1 MLRYHVR
8 TPVALI
14 LFNRPDV
21 TARIFEEV
29 RKVRPSKLLVVA
41 DGPRANRPGDA
52 EKCAQTRAIL
62 DRVDWDC
69 EVIRCFSDKNMGCRD
84 RVSSGVRWVFE
95 QVQEAILLE
104 DDCLPHPSF
113 FKFCDELLEKYRGDE
128 RVAQICGANNQ
139 FGNRRGPYSYFF
151 SRYNNIWGWASW
163 RRAVQHYDV
172 DMKHWP
178 EFRDSGRLREVLGN
192 ASEVNY
198 WTGIFQKC
206 YDGKINTWDYQW
218 VFSSWTRNMLSLVP
232 NENLITNIGSGLEAT
247 HAMTGN
253 IFVEQP
259 LEEARFPLQH
269 PPGVVRD
276 AEADRYS
283 DELEYGGTFRS
294 RLMNK
299 VKGAVRR
306 LTF

>member
-104 DDCLPHPSF
+104 DDCLPHP
-113 FKFCDELLEKYRGDE
+113 
-128 RVAQICGANNQ
+128 
-139 FGNRRGPYSYFF
+139 
-151 SRYNNIWGWASW
+151 
-163 RRAVQHYDV
+163 
-172 DMKHWP
+172 
-178 EFRDSGRLREVLGN
+178 
-192 ASEVNY
+192 
-198 WTGIFQKC
+198 
-206 YDGKINTWDYQW
+206 
-218 VFSSWTRNMLSLVP
+218 
-232 NENLITNIGSGLEAT
+232 IT
-247 HAMTGN
+247 
-253 IFVEQP
+253 F
-259 LEEARFPLQH
+259 
-269 PPGVVRD
+269 
-276 AEADRYS
+276 
-283 DELEYGGTFRS
+283 
-294 RLMNK
+294 
-299 VKGAVRR
+299 
-306 LTF
+306 